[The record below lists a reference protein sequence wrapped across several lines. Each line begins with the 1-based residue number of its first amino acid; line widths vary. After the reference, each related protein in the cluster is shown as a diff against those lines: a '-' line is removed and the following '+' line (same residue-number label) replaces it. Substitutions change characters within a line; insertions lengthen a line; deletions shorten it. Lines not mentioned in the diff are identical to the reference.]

1 MNDEIE
7 APFSLPECT
16 LLPAEAVAEFDQ
28 MAALTRRV
36 LGVPT
41 ATVTLVDRTSQ
52 VYPGA
57 AGLAPA
63 LDSARTTPL
72 AYSYCQYVVIH
83 AAPLVVADARTHP
96 LLAGSPAITENKVV
110 AYAGMPL
117 HDLAGRV
124 VGSLCAIDSR
134 PRTWTDTQVET
145 LRDLAVACSAQ
156 LQLVESKQRAAVLDE
171 RDRIA
176 LGLHDRVARQ
186 LLSLSMTLGNARSQS
201 SGQMA
206 LLMDTAL
213 GSVDTALANLRTSV
227 YDRVRDAGAE
237 LDVATS

>member
-1 MNDEIE
+1 MNDGIE
-7 APFSLPECT
+7 APFPLPECT

-28 MAALTRRV
+28 LAALTRRV

-52 VYPGA
+52 IYPGA

-63 LDSARTTPL
+63 LDSARSTPL
-72 AYSYCQYVVIH
+72 AYSYCQYVVVQ
-83 AAPLVVADARTHP
+83 AAPLVVADARLHP
-96 LLAGSPAITENKVV
+96 LLASSPAITENQVV

-117 HDLAGRV
+117 RDLAGRV

-134 PRTWTDTQVET
+134 PRTWTDTQIET

-156 LQLVESKQRAAVLDE
+156 LQLVESKQQAAVLDE

-176 LGLHDRVARQ
+176 TGLHERVARE

-201 SGQMA
+201 SGPIA
-206 LLMDTAL
+206 TLMDAAL
-213 GSVDTALANLRTSV
+213 DSVDTALANLRTSV
-227 YDRVRDAGAE
+227 YDQHRDAEAD
-237 LDVATS
+237 LDAATS